1 MTGNKTGDLKVEV
14 KEDRALEV
22 FRQIVKL
29 EKQCSCMKPPV
40 SNPHAVYYVVPC
52 KPCQRRWDA
61 CYKLGQ
67 ELKLGP
73 YEWPFVVGP
82 KDNVNPSN
90 QWQRDARARYIE
102 FQNAL
107 SQ

>member
-1 MTGNKTGDLKVEV
+1 MTGKTGDLKVEV
-14 KEDRALEV
+14 KEDRALKL
-22 FRQIVKL
+22 FRQIVKF
-29 EKQCSCMKPPV
+29 ERQCRCLKTSGV
-40 SNPHAVYYVVPC
+40 AVPC
-52 KPCQRRWDA
+52 PACHKRWDL
-61 CYKLGQ
+61 CYKLGW

-82 KDNVNPSN
+82 KDSVNPNN
-90 QWQRDARARYIE
+90 QWQRDARARYID